1 MKQRNEL
8 YVLFLCCSAILS
20 GRTVVASNGEPHS
33 RTQFEE
39 VKFHLET
46 LKTGGIKSGNYSVLS
61 VDSENDHLLVGAKD
75 NAFLVE
81 LENMDR
87 FRSWNLSS
95 SSHAMA
101 CDRRQRTNL
110 NAAPGRDKEFASDE
124 GYFCRGDQN
133 DSAVITEHGRV
144 FKGTIN
150 PSSRSFYI
158 HSQSFKQPG
167 ISEVFT
173 DFLAESDFFSDVHF
187 VKSFSIGNYVYFFFR
202 ERTLECTSCG
212 KYKVSRV
219 ARICKGDYAGL
230 AKLRS
235 NFLTYQKAKLICTD
249 GGEYPVYFHEIQ
261 DVWWDPET
269 NLFHAI
275 FTSHPN
281 GPPSSACKVNKKYLA
296 PNRTPAP
303 DGMMATKNMNYPVY
317 QDLLHDPLMRDPVL
331 PTGFDSDQKQEG
343 KAWLTKDGIR
353 MTAIVLDKV
362 AEHTVVYTSTDRG
375 SVLKI
380 SQVGGSRRPCLLA
393 EINLFPVNRQEVI
406 KAMTIDPKRHVL
418 YFGSNT
424 ALTKLRLEQCG
435 SHTHRRDTS
444 KLRQDLKTC
453 PKVTGEIAWSSWK
466 TCEISDGNLCRCQVR
481 PCQDRQN
488 SSCQGGYEFRLV
500 NCTVDIKVGW
510 EGREAWEMY
519 GAQHGKWSAWD
530 AWTECATKA
539 WAGVRN
545 RTRTC
550 TNPVPRRGGRP
561 CVGEAVQYEPC
572 SLGKHEMEK
581 RMLTNP
587 TRSLNLSE
595 NKGVQFEV
603 ICKTTGYK
611 ISNISVDIVN
621 KTFDCE
627 KQTDLCGEGEWKAW
641 CDWGQCSEEGFQIR
655 RRECNVEPCVG
666 EKLQE
671 RPCEPTPPSNCTG
684 ELDTE
689 SWDEWSV
696 CECNH
701 GLKLP
706 GGSGLRFRQLKC
718 RRECRNSSVCPDI
731 VQYGTCDCLTAAST
745 RPLDTEGSKFG
756 SGHGIAIGLFCGVL
770 LTVFTLLLV
779 RYLKRKREKQPK
791 SYNVPKSPEG
801 SPQNRDCQY
810 SPIVRE
816 NGVSSRGHPSSES
829 QSEEKNRNPKTKT
842 RLPFKGLSVFRKG
855 RDPPS
860 NV

>member
-1 MKQRNEL
+1 MHSFIVTL
-8 YVLFLCCSAILS
+8 LCI
-20 GRTVVASNGEPHS
+20 
-33 RTQFEE
+33 
-39 VKFHLET
+39 
-46 LKTGGIKSGNYSVLS
+46 
-61 VDSENDHLLVGAKD
+61 
-75 NAFLVE
+75 
-81 LENMDR
+81 
-87 FRSWNLSS
+87 
-95 SSHAMA
+95 SSH
-101 CDRRQRTNL
+101 L
-110 NAAPGRDKEFASDE
+110 NIM
-124 GYFCRGDQN
+124 N
-133 DSAVITEHGRV
+133 IVV
-144 FKGTIN
+144 
-150 PSSRSFYI
+150 
-158 HSQSFKQPG
+158 
-167 ISEVFT
+167 
-173 DFLAESDFFSDVHF
+173 
-187 VKSFSIGNYVYFFFR
+187 YVY
-202 ERTLECTSCG
+202 
-212 KYKVSRV
+212 Y
-219 ARICKGDYAGL
+219 
-230 AKLRS
+230 
-235 NFLTYQKAKLICTD
+235 FLQ
-249 GGEYPVYFHEIQ
+249 
-261 DVWWDPET
+261 
-269 NLFHAI
+269 
-275 FTSHPN
+275 
-281 GPPSSACKVNKKYLA
+281 CKVNKKYLA
-296 PNRTPAP
+296 PNRPPAP

-435 SHTHRRDTS
+435 SHTHRRSCTSASDPYCAWNKETKRCVSVLTSRDTS

-671 RPCEPTPPSNCTG
+671 RPCEPTPSSNCKG

-731 VQYGTCDCLTAAST
+731 VQYGTCDCLTAVSG
-745 RPLDTEGSKFG
+745 RRLDTEETEGSKFG